1 MRTILLSFLASLVF
15 LPALAKDD
23 LGEKSVSPFYIYE
36 STVNP
41 SLIQYQCQVEI
52 HFNYGGDTAV
62 TGRRV
67 YMSINGVLEDII
79 INGTNPV
86 TFDLTPGKY
95 LFKIWGGPGYQ
106 EIISDSIQFN
116 PQTVN
121 KAWARMETAM
131 EPVMVYK
138 PVIYFHTDRELAVNV
153 GVDPV
158 GEFTFTYP
166 EIGNGW
172 NGMLKTDGSF
182 VSGGKTYPYLFWES
196 NQQYSYK
203 PTDNG
208 FKVERDDVIAFLES
222 KCGELGFNTRET
234 ADFITFWGPKLSE
247 HESLFIKF
255 TIDEANN
262 QFAELT
268 VFPQPDAVKRV
279 YIQFTEWSEVMET
292 YLQDKTFEPIA
303 NDGFTVLEWGG
314 FSFTLPEMAF
324 NK

>member
-1 MRTILLSFLASLVF
+1 MRTSFLSLMAVF
-15 LPALAKDD
+15 VSLFSLAKNDV
-23 LGEKSVSPFYIYE
+23 GEKWVAPFYIYE
-36 STVNP
+36 SMVNP
-41 SLIQYQCQVEI
+41 SLIPQQCQIEI
-52 HFNYGGDTAV
+52 HFNYYGDTAV

-79 INGTNPV
+79 INGSNPV

-121 KAWARMETAM
+121 KAMARMETSI
-131 EPVMVYK
+131 EPVMVFK
-138 PVIYFHTDRELAVNV
+138 PVIYFHTDQELAVNV

-172 NGMLKTDGSF
+172 NGTLKTDGSF
-182 VSGGKTYPYLFWES
+182 VANGKAYPYLFWES
-196 NQQYSYK
+196 NQQYSFK
-203 PTDNG
+203 PSDNG
-208 FKVERDDVIAFLES
+208 FKIQRDEVITFLEA
-222 KCGELGFNTRET
+222 KCVELGFNEREK

-247 HESLFIKF
+247 HESLFVQF

-262 QFAELT
+262 QFAELS
-268 VFPQPDAVKRV
+268 VSPQPDAVKRV
-279 YIQFTEWSEVMET
+279 YIQFTEWSEVMES
-292 YLQDKTFEPIA
+292 YLQDKTFESLVSE
-303 NDGFTVLEWGG
+303 GFTVLEWGG
-314 FSFTLPEMAF
+314 FSFTLPEMAY

>member
-1 MRTILLSFLASLVF
+1 MRTTFLSLLVF
-15 LPALAKDD
+15 LISFSSQAKDD
-23 LGEKSVSPFYIYE
+23 VGEKWVAPFYIYE
-36 STVNP
+36 TTVNQD
-41 SLIQYQCQVEI
+41 LIPQQCQVEI
-52 HFNYGGDTAV
+52 HFNYFGDTAV

-67 YMSINGVLEDII
+67 YMSINGLLEDII
-79 INGTNPV
+79 INGTEPV

-106 EIISDSIQFN
+106 EIFSDSIQFN

-121 KAWARMETAM
+121 KAIARMETAR
-131 EPVMVYK
+131 EPIMVYK
-138 PVIYFHTDRELAVNV
+138 PVIYFHTDKELAVNV
-153 GVDPV
+153 GVNPV

-166 EIGNGW
+166 EIGSGW
-172 NGMLKTDGSF
+172 NGTLKTDGSF
-182 VSGGKTYPYLFWES
+182 VANGKTYPYLFWES

-208 FKVERDDVIAFLES
+208 FKVEKDELIAFLES
-222 KCGELGFNTRET
+222 KCSELGFNARET

-247 HESLFIKF
+247 NEAVFIQF

-268 VFPQPDAVKRV
+268 VSPQPDAVKRV
-279 YIQFTEWSEVMET
+279 YIQFTAWSDVMEV
-292 YLQDKTFEPIA
+292 YLQDKTFESIA
-303 NDGFTVLEWGG
+303 SNGFTVLEWGG

-324 NK
+324 NR